1 MSSKQ
6 GKIMIRIQNSEGEI
20 IRQLSLAADA
30 QPLKIEVK
38 LKPGAYA
45 VAAFHD
51 ENSNDKIDKAFT
63 GIPTEKYGFSNN
75 VRGMIGPPDLE
86 DQLVDLSKNNSITI
100 RLE

>member
-1 MSSKQ
+1 MLKKSLILSLLFYFLSSSLTAQSEISPLSISFSGMSSKQ

-51 ENSNDKIDKAFT
+51 ENSNW
-63 GIPTEKYGFSNN
+63 S
-75 VRGMIGPPDLE
+75 
-86 DQLVDLSKNNSITI
+86 S
-100 RLE
+100 